1 MPLDR
6 YLLTR
11 LCTYIESLTKPLISV
26 RFYRII
32 DWFLQNLQNIIFRAY
47 FISFFSSPCLRLPS
61 SLMILGVWST
71 TRLSLGSL
79 QASLREAD
87 FIQLKF
93 NSLGHWIHN
102 PRLPF
107 QDSFRSIYEKF
118 VRNQYIKLR
127 HCYKSWLSL
136 APMHYRYLKVVVWI
150 LRFDELHS
158 FRCYLC
164 VIVMASIEV
173 FCSILSMLMMLDN
186 DVRK

>member
-1 MPLDR
+1 MGKHWKEKNDKMPLDR

-61 SLMILGVWST
+61 SLMILWVWST
-71 TRLSLGSL
+71 TRPSLVSL

-93 NSLGHWIHN
+93 NSLVHWIHN

-107 QDSFRSIYEKF
+107 QDPVCSNYKKF
-118 VRNQYIKLR
+118 VRNLYIKLR
-127 HCYKSWLSL
+127 QKLAVLGSGALSI
-136 APMHYRYLKVVVWI
+136 PQGCCV
-150 LRFDELHS
+150 DSS
-158 FRCYLC
+158 FWWT
-164 VIVMASIEV
+164 S
-173 FCSILSMLMMLDN
+173 
-186 DVRK
+186 